1 MWGLTRQRVPTRT
14 GSDDAAC
21 SSGVEVP
28 VNAWLAMLQRQ
39 FIYFPSGVVPP
50 AAAVLPRADEVTV
63 QTEDGLRLGGWFVPA
78 APPASGQAVLVCN
91 GNAGNRAHR
100 APLAAALSQAGLAV
114 LLFDYRGYGGNPG
127 LPSEQGLRADARAA
141 RSYLAARGDVDP
153 TRLVYLGE
161 SLGAAVAVGLAV
173 EAPPAALVLR
183 SPFTALADV
192 GQLHYPWL
200 PVRRL
205 LYDRYPALEQIGQVT
220 APVLIVAGAR
230 DRIVPAT
237 MSQRLYEAA
246 AGPKRLVVLPGLDHN
261 DVDLAAGAP
270 FTTEV
275 VHFLAEAATAG
286 VSV

>member
-1 MWGLTRQRVPTRT
+1 VEKYRRKAGIEKKISCRSLRHT
-14 GSDDAAC
+14 GAVYKAEL
-21 SSGVEVP
+21 GVSP
-28 VNAWLAMLQRQ
+28 WQLQQWLGHSNLQTTQ
-39 FIYFPSGVVPP
+39 IY
-50 AAAVLPRADEVTV
+50 
-63 QTEDGLRLGGWFVPA
+63 
-78 APPASGQAVLVCN
+78 
-91 GNAGNRAHR
+91 
-100 APLAAALSQAGLAV
+100 
-114 LLFDYRGYGGNPG
+114 Y
-127 LPSEQGLRADARAA
+127 
-141 RSYLAARGDVDP
+141 DVDP

-183 SPFTALADV
+183 SPFTALAEV

>member
-1 MWGLTRQRVPTRT
+1 M
-14 GSDDAAC
+14 
-21 SSGVEVP
+21 
-28 VNAWLAMLQRQ
+28 NAWLAMLQRQ

-100 APLAAALSQAGLAV
+100 APLAAALSQAGLAA
-114 LLFDYRGYGGNPG
+114 LLFDYRSYGGNPG

-205 LYDRYPALEQIGQVT
+205 LYDRYPALEQIGQIT